1 MNDKE
6 YTYDIDKYTI
16 GVDTNGEDGIGL
28 TVAKVENGEIYFLGN
43 CYGEKAIEPYQRKI
57 NELEKKLYYLKQD
70 IEALYLAGKELIKS
84 TDKDY
89 LDIIINIDEPKAYFK
104 KPELVE
110 ATIKRIAVPIKQDL
124 LENYVYWINYY
135 KSKHELEGDK

>member
-1 MNDKE
+1 MFCYKGSKLESDLNDLKKE
-6 YTYDIDKYTI
+6 YKKTDY
-16 GVDTNGEDGIGL
+16 
-28 TVAKVENGEIYFLGN
+28 
-43 CYGEKAIEPYQRKI
+43 EKAIEPYQRQI

-70 IEALYLAGKELIKS
+70 IEALYLTGKELINS

-104 KPELVE
+104 KLELVK
-110 ATIKRIAVPIKQDL
+110 TTVKHIAVPIKQDL

-135 KSKHELEGDK
+135 ESKYKLGDDK

>member
-1 MNDKE
+1 MFCYKGSKLESDLNDLKKE
-6 YTYDIDKYTI
+6 CKKTDY
-16 GVDTNGEDGIGL
+16 
-28 TVAKVENGEIYFLGN
+28 
-43 CYGEKAIEPYQRKI
+43 EKAIEPYQRQI

-70 IEALYLAGKELIKS
+70 IEALYLTGKELIKS

-89 LDIIINIDEPKAYFK
+89 LNIIINIDEPKAYFK

-110 ATIKRIAVPIKQDL
+110 MTVKRIAVPIKQDL

-135 KSKHELEGDK
+135 KSKHELEDDK

>member
-1 MNDKE
+1 MFCYKGSKLESDLNDLKKE
-6 YTYDIDKYTI
+6 CKKTDY
-16 GVDTNGEDGIGL
+16 
-28 TVAKVENGEIYFLGN
+28 
-43 CYGEKAIEPYQRKI
+43 EKAIEPYQRKI

>member
-1 MNDKE
+1 MFCYKGSKLESDLDSLKRE
-6 YTYDIDKYTI
+6 IKKTDY
-16 GVDTNGEDGIGL
+16 E
-28 TVAKVENGEIYFLGN
+28 KV
-43 CYGEKAIEPYQRKI
+43 IEPYQRKI

-70 IEALYLAGKELIKS
+70 METLYLAGKELINS

-89 LDIIINIDEPKAYFK
+89 LETIINIDEPKAYFK
-104 KPELVE
+104 KPKLVE

-135 KSKHELEGDK
+135 KSKHKLGDDKE

>member
-1 MNDKE
+1 MFLYNGSKLESDL
-6 YTYDIDKYTI
+6 DILKREIKKADY
-16 GVDTNGEDGIGL
+16 E
-28 TVAKVENGEIYFLGN
+28 KV
-43 CYGEKAIEPYQRKI
+43 IEPYQRKI

-70 IEALYLAGKELIKS
+70 IEALYLAGKELINS

-104 KPELVE
+104 LPELTE
-110 ATIKRIAVPIKQDL
+110 MTIKRIAIPIKQDL

-135 KSKHELEGDK
+135 KSKHELGDDK

>member
-1 MNDKE
+1 MFCYKGSKLESDLDSLKRE
-6 YTYDIDKYTI
+6 IKKTDY
-16 GVDTNGEDGIGL
+16 E
-28 TVAKVENGEIYFLGN
+28 KV
-43 CYGEKAIEPYQRKI
+43 IEPYQRKI

-70 IEALYLAGKELIKS
+70 IEALYLAGKEFINS

-89 LDIIINIDEPKAYFK
+89 LEVIIDLDEPKAYFK

-110 ATIKRIAVPIKQDL
+110 MTVKRIAVPIKQDL

-135 KSKHELEGDK
+135 KSKHKLGDDK

>member
-1 MNDKE
+1 MFCYKGSKLESDLNDLKKE
-6 YTYDIDKYTI
+6 CKKTDY
-16 GVDTNGEDGIGL
+16 
-28 TVAKVENGEIYFLGN
+28 
-43 CYGEKAIEPYQRKI
+43 EKAIEPYQRQI

-89 LDIIINIDEPKAYFK
+89 LNIIINIDEPKAYFK

-110 ATIKRIAVPIKQDL
+110 TAVKRIAVPIKQDL

-135 KSKHELEGDK
+135 KSKHELGDDK

>member
-1 MNDKE
+1 M
-6 YTYDIDKYTI
+6 
-16 GVDTNGEDGIGL
+16 
-28 TVAKVENGEIYFLGN
+28 F
-43 CYGEKAIEPYQRKI
+43 CYKGSKLESDLDSLKRETKKTDYKKAIEPYQKQI

-70 IEALYLAGKELIKS
+70 IEALYLAGKELINS

-104 KPELVE
+104 LPELTE
-110 ATIKRIAVPIKQDL
+110 MTIKRIAVPIKQDL

-135 KSKHELEGDK
+135 KSKHKLGDDK

>member
-1 MNDKE
+1 M
-6 YTYDIDKYTI
+6 
-16 GVDTNGEDGIGL
+16 
-28 TVAKVENGEIYFLGN
+28 F
-43 CYGEKAIEPYQRKI
+43 CYKGSKLESDLDSLQRKTKKTDYEKAIEPYQRQI

-70 IEALYLAGKELIKS
+70 IEALYLAGKELINS

-110 ATIKRIAVPIKQDL
+110 MSIKRIRVPIKQDL

-135 KSKHELEGDK
+135 ESKYKLGDDK

>member
-1 MNDKE
+1 MFCYKGSKLESDLDSLKR
-6 YTYDIDKYTI
+6 
-16 GVDTNGEDGIGL
+16 
-28 TVAKVENGEIYFLGN
+28 EIKKTDY
-43 CYGEKAIEPYQRKI
+43 EKIIEPYQRKI

-70 IEALYLAGKELIKS
+70 MEALYLAGKELINS

-89 LDIIINIDEPKAYFK
+89 LETIINIDEPKAYFK

-135 KSKHELEGDK
+135 KSKHKLGDKE

>member
-1 MNDKE
+1 MFCYKGSKLESDLNDLKKE
-6 YTYDIDKYTI
+6 CKKTDY
-16 GVDTNGEDGIGL
+16 
-28 TVAKVENGEIYFLGN
+28 
-43 CYGEKAIEPYQRKI
+43 EKAIEPYQRQI

-89 LDIIINIDEPKAYFK
+89 LNIIINIDEPKAYFK

-110 ATIKRIAVPIKQDL
+110 MTVKRIAVPIKQDL

-135 KSKHELEGDK
+135 KSKHELEDDK

>member
-1 MNDKE
+1 M
-6 YTYDIDKYTI
+6 T
-16 GVDTNGEDGIGL
+16 
-28 TVAKVENGEIYFLGN
+28 
-43 CYGEKAIEPYQRKI
+43 
-57 NELEKKLYYLKQD
+57 
-70 IEALYLAGKELIKS
+70 GKELINS

-110 ATIKRIAVPIKQDL
+110 TTVKRIAVPIKQDL

-135 KSKHELEGDK
+135 NAVESDDFYNIGSGGEGGKTIVGYSEEQMERYKE